1 MKTKTII
8 TLSAAMMLLVFTSAT
23 CESQKEQKAQSL
35 LGETEVKLPH
45 NIIPVQKGIMMK
57 ENYKNGSQKFIE
69 KNKENG
75 AYQGT
80 EFAWIDLDSLKNY
93 IALLD
98 KVSQV
103 NNKKITGL
111 RIYFSQYPEKGNY
124 SKDQIEK
131 LIPGRETIF
140 FAPTMGIAGDETTKK
155 YPILENVPFS
165 IKNTGENKLKGNFEV
180 ITGLLGN
187 YEQKNTGQQKQNLI
201 EETETSLLLNE
212 VAMFPPPKQ

>member
-1 MKTKTII
+1 MKTKRFIM
-8 TLSAAMMLLVFTSAT
+8 LSAAIMLQLLASVS
-23 CESQKEQKAQSL
+23 CEPQK
-35 LGETEVKLPH
+35 ETEVKMPH

-57 ENYKNGSQKFIE
+57 ENYKNGVQSIIE
-69 KNKENG
+69 KNRENG
-75 AYQGT
+75 TYQGT

-103 NNKKITGL
+103 NNKKITGV
-111 RIYFSQYPEKGNY
+111 RIYFSQYPEIENGNY
-124 SKDQIEK
+124 NKEQIER

-140 FAPTMGIAGDETTKK
+140 FAPTMGITGNETTKK

-165 IKNTGENKLKGNFEV
+165 IKHTSEDKLKGDFEV
-180 ITGLLGN
+180 INGLLGR
-187 YEQKNTGQQKQNLI
+187 YEQRIALPQKQKFQQDL
-201 EETETSLLLNE
+201 ETSLLLNE